1 MLALFPTVING
12 GAAGCLGP
20 DTVEV
25 GVTPSFGTTAASVR
39 NGTRDEKAAAPQWH
53 VSNGEFRA
61 AGEAVHYRAI
71 AS

>member
-1 MLALFPTVING
+1 MLALFLSVING
-12 GAAGCLGP
+12 RATGCLGP

-25 GVTPSFGTTAASVR
+25 RVTRCFGTTAASGR
-39 NGTRDEKAAAPQWH
+39 NGTRDEKAAAPHWH
-53 VSNGEFRA
+53 VSNGEFRP